1 MPPEGNAMEP
11 GGSPPPSP
19 PPEAGGSAGTA
30 WYRRTPVL
38 GGVALVV
45 VATLVAIGFTVFRDD
60 ANPGNGAPTTSTSP
74 GIMDAQV
81 TAPTTPPAKICGNVK
96 ALSGPGTAPAGAV
109 VVSTSAN
116 LNALTAANPPG
127 TTFWLSPG
135 THRLGSAPFAQVI
148 PKDGNTYVGAPG
160 AILDGGR
167 QNRYAFTG
175 YATSVTLKNLTIQ
188 NFGPVKTNNDEG
200 VVNHDA
206 SGRWTVVGNTIQD
219 NAGAGLM
226 VGDHN
231 VVRGNCLRDNGQYG
245 FSAYNPGKVAGITI
259 EGNEIA
265 GNNTD
270 DWETLKGGCGCSGG
284 GKFWEVTGAI
294 VRGNWIHDN
303 HSTGMWADT
312 NNTGFVIEGNY
323 ISGNLAEGLV
333 YETSYNAGIRG
344 NSFIRNGL
352 GKGPLNNGF
361 PTPALYISES
371 GSDPRVAGV
380 FNQTFEISNNVFT
393 DNWSGLIL
401 WENADRFAG
410 SAANTST
417 GSGTLVNPSV
427 VTAKTCNAKTIKDPP
442 YKSDCRWKTQN
453 VRVHDNTFNLAP
465 DKVSPTCSF
474 RTGCGF
480 NGLFSN
486 WGTFPSWS
494 PYQKSAVQDAITY
507 HQGNRFFNNTYAGP
521 WNFIVHEQG
530 NRVNW
535 AAWQGAPY
543 GQDPDSVVKV
553 LGER

>member
-1 MPPEGNAMEP
+1 MPPEGNALDTGAP
-11 GGSPPPSP
+11 PPPSARTAWSRRRLLLGVVVLVLAALTAVGVFVLGDDPAAKNAP
-19 PPEAGGSAGTA
+19 PPATGS
-30 WYRRTPVL
+30 P
-38 GGVALVV
+38 
-45 VATLVAIGFTVFRDD
+45 AIT
-60 ANPGNGAPTTSTSP
+60 NAP
-74 GIMDAQV
+74 V
-81 TAPTTPPAKICGNVK
+81 TAPTAPPARICGNTKV
-96 ALSGPGTAPAGAV
+96 LFGPATAPAGAV
-109 VVSTSAN
+109 VVRTTDN
-116 LNALTAANPPG
+116 VNQLTEANPPG

-135 THRLGSAPFAQVI
+135 THRLGSGPFAQVI

-167 QNRYAFTG
+167 RNRYAFTG
-175 YATSVTLKNLTIQ
+175 YATAVTLKNLTIQ
-188 NFGPVKTNNDEG
+188 NFGPVRTNNDEG

-206 SGRWTVVGNTIQD
+206 AGRWTLTGNTIKD
-219 NAGAGLM
+219 NAGAGVM

-231 VVRGNCLRDNGQYG
+231 VVRSNCLQNNGQYG
-245 FSAYNPGKVAGITI
+245 FNAYNPGKVSGITI

-270 DWETLKGGCGCSGG
+270 DWERLKGGCGCTGG

-294 VRGNWIHDN
+294 VRNNWVHDN
-303 HSTGMWADT
+303 HSAGLWADT

-344 NSFIRNGL
+344 NAFVRNGL
-352 GKGPLNNGF
+352 GKGPANDGF

-371 GSDPRVAGV
+371 GSDPRAPGV
-380 FNQTFEISNNVFT
+380 FNQTFEISRNVFT
-393 DNWSGLIL
+393 DNWAGVIL

-427 VTAKTCNAKTIKDPP
+427 VTAKTCNATTIRDQP
-442 YKSDCRWKTQN
+442 YLSDCRWKTQN
-453 VRVHDNTFNLAP
+453 VRVHDNVFNLNPA
-465 DKVSPTCSF
+465 KVSANCGSSS
-474 RTGCGF
+474 GCGY

-486 WGTFPSWS
+486 WGTFPAWS
-494 PYQKSAVQDAITY
+494 PYQKATVQDAITF
-507 HQGNRFFNNTYAGP
+507 HQGNRFFNNTYSGP

-535 AAWQGAPY
+535 ASWQGAPY
-543 GQDPDSVVKV
+543 GQDQDSVVKV